1 MLAVRRLILGIL
13 MAAALVCFTG
23 CLGMDADEVLR
34 LTQISGIAEMFSDK
48 DFSASW
54 DLADVDPDSS
64 EGVVLE

>member
-1 MLAVRRLILGIL
+1 MTDIVVELKRRNWSDEKIGKN
-13 MAAALVCFTG
+13 
-23 CLGMDADEVLR
+23 LGMDADEVLR